1 MSGRKPREDP
11 IDAIPLLEERTTTRE
26 NLRIAY
32 EEKDIDLLF
41 ILVDQVANEDHPGW
55 LMIEDRIRREIHRP
69 SSPGCTTDEEILE
82 DIYWCLRSALTDR
95 EYGSALWIVYVGYKY
110 GIYFVDR
117 YQRDWDLLLS
127 TVPLG
132 GKLTKR
138 ARDVMAL
145 LNAVFFSD
153 PESAGTRDYIHR
165 LVKEQR
171 WELLIRMFRLL
182 YSGTYLRELVSD
194 FGLSPSQI
202 REILEYAEP
211 GALERAIGY
220 LRD

>member
-1 MSGRKPREDP
+1 MSRRKPREDP
-11 IDAIPLLEERTTTRE
+11 IDAIPLLDEQTTTRE
-26 NLRIAY
+26 NLHIAY
-32 EEKDIDLLF
+32 EEKDIELLF

-55 LMIEDRIRREIHRP
+55 LMIEDSIRREIHRP
-69 SSPGCTTDEEILE
+69 GYTTDEEILE
-82 DIYWCLRSALTDR
+82 DIYWRLRSALTDR

-110 GIYFVDR
+110 GIYFVER

-132 GKLTKR
+132 GKPTKR
-138 ARDVMAL
+138 VKDVMSL
-145 LNAVFFSD
+145 LNAVFFAN
-153 PESAGTRDYIHR
+153 PESAGTHDYIHR